1 MALQTRKLINGLILL
16 LIFLAIAVVSF
27 FALEYF
33 FFKRQGAIE
42 AAAGITS
49 GEVVADTTAEI
60 EPVEEVTG
68 EFYQF
73 EDIVINPLG
82 GASRS
87 IVKIGLV
94 GEFDPKEAD
103 VASELD
109 LKTPRIRSSLL
120 NYLGAVPIDVLAD
133 ITTRTALR
141 DTLLL
146 LINSEL
152 HDGELYNLY
161 IVDFIRQ

>member
-16 LIFLAIAVVSF
+16 LIFLAIAVVAF
-27 FALEYF
+27 FALEYL

-42 AAAGITS
+42 SAAGITS
-49 GEVVADTTAEI
+49 EEVASDSTGDI

-73 EDIVINPLG
+73 DDIVINPLG
-82 GASRS
+82 GANRS

-94 GEFDPKEAD
+94 GEFDPDEAD
-103 VASELD
+103 VAAELD
-109 LKTPRIRSSLL
+109 LKTPRVRSSLL
-120 NYLGAVPIDVLAD
+120 NYLGAVPIDILAD

-152 HDGELYNLY
+152 QEGELSNLY